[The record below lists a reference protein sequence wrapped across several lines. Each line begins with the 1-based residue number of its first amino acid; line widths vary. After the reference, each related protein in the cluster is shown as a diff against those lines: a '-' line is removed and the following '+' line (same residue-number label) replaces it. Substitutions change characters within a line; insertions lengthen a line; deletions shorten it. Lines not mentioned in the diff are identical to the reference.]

1 MNSSRRR
8 RVVCGMSG
16 GVDSSATAALLL
28 EQGYEVIGITLKL
41 WPQDCVN
48 RAEDKCCGPQ
58 AVTDARAVCHQ
69 LGIPYYLIDEA
80 AEFQK
85 HVIQYFA
92 DEYRASRTPNPCVM
106 CNQNLKFGRLINR
119 ADQLGA
125 DFIATGHFARVERP
139 LTSLRSEA
147 TARQATPISM
157 NPGTSNQ
164 PSLRSYGSA
173 GIEHRTSNIEC
184 GQKTENEPLTPA
196 LSPFGGER
204 EKAAAGRAAARPY
217 RVQGFNA
224 QILRGNHSPSDGERV
239 SPAGSGRYLLKRGRD
254 LKKDQSYF
262 LFSLRQDQLA
272 RALFP
277 LGEKTKSDTRAVA
290 RHCQLKTA
298 DKEESMEICF
308 VPDNDYGGFLQQANL
323 VRKHRGEI
331 TDLHGHVLG
340 HHDGIEFY
348 TIGQRRGLG
357 ITTPK
362 PVYVVEL
369 DADRNRVVVG
379 DETALDRDEFT
390 ATQCNWIPFDQPAGP
405 MEVTTKIR
413 YNHPGTPATV
423 TPSGNGTVR
432 VKLHSP
438 QRAITPGQAAVFY
451 QDDLVLGGGW
461 IAR

>member
-1 MNSSRRR
+1 VNSQKRQ

-28 EQGYEVIGITLKL
+28 EQGYDVVGITLKL

-58 AVTDARAVCHQ
+58 AVTDARAVCHK

-92 DEYRASRTPNPCVM
+92 DEYKAGRTPNPCVM
-106 CNQNLKFGRLINR
+106 CNQNLKFGRLIDR

-125 DFIATGHFARVERP
+125 DFIATGHFARVEFSP
-139 LTSLRSEA
+139 A
-147 TARQATPISM
+147 
-157 NPGTSNQ
+157 
-164 PSLRSYGSA
+164 SA
-173 GIEHRTSNIEC
+173 GISA
-184 GQKTENEPLTPA
+184 NEL
-196 LSPFGGER
+196 LN
-204 EKAAAGRAAARPY
+204 AAAEFAGAPRVGR
-217 RVQGFNA
+217 F
-224 QILRGNHSPSDGERV
+224 
-239 SPAGSGRYLLKRGRD
+239 LLKRGRD

-272 RALFP
+272 RAMFP
-277 LGEKTKSDTRAVA
+277 LGEKTKSDTREVA
-290 RHCQLKTA
+290 RHCNLKTA

-308 VPDNDYGGFLQQANL
+308 VPDNNYGGFLQQANL
-323 VRKHRGEI
+323 VQKHRGEI
-331 TDLHGHVLG
+331 VDVHGHVLG

-362 PVYVVEL
+362 PVYVIEL
-369 DADRNRVVVG
+369 DVENNRVVVG
-379 DETALDRDEFT
+379 DESALDRDEFV
-390 ATQCNWIPFDQPAGP
+390 AERCNWHPFDKLAGP
-405 MEVTTKIR
+405 IEVVAKIR

-423 TPSGNGTVR
+423 TPTGNGSVK

-451 QDDLVLGGGW
+451 QDDLVVGGGW
-461 IAR
+461 IALNR

>member
-1 MNSSRRR
+1 VNSQKRQ

-58 AVTDARAVCHQ
+58 AVTDARAVCHK
-69 LGIPYYLIDEA
+69 LDIPYYLIDEA

-92 DEYRASRTPNPCVM
+92 DEYKAGRTPNPCVM
-106 CNQNLKFGRLINR
+106 CNQNLKFGRLIDR

-125 DFIATGHFARVERP
+125 DFIATGHFARIERP
-139 LTSLRSEA
+139 LT
-147 TARQATPISM
+147 
-157 NPGTSNQ
+157 
-164 PSLRSYGSA
+164 PSL
-173 GIEHRTSNIEC
+173 
-184 GQKTENEPLTPA
+184 
-196 LSPFGGER
+196 
-204 EKAAAGRAAARPY
+204 
-217 RVQGFNA
+217 
-224 QILRGNHSPSDGERV
+224 SPSDGERV
-239 SPAGSGRYLLKRGRD
+239 AKPGEGRYLLKRGRD

-272 RALFP
+272 RAIFP

-308 VPDNDYGGFLQQANL
+308 VPDNNYGGFLQQANL
-323 VRKHRGEI
+323 VQKHRGEI
-331 TDLHGHVLG
+331 MDVHGHVLG

-348 TIGQRRGLG
+348 TIGQRKGLG

-369 DADRNRVVVG
+369 DAENNRVVIG
-379 DETALDRDEFT
+379 DESALDRDEFT
-390 ATQCNWIPFDQPAGP
+390 ATNCNWHPFDKLTAPI
-405 MEVTTKIR
+405 EVTAKIR

-423 TPSGNGTVR
+423 TPTGNGSVK
-432 VKLHSP
+432 VKLHSA

-451 QDDLVLGGGW
+451 QDDLVVGGGW